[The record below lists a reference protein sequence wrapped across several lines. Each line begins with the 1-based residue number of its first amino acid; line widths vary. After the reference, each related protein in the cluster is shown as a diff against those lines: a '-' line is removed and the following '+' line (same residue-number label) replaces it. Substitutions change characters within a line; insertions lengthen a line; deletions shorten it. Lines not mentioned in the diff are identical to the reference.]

1 MRKFFRRFTFV
12 FKFWK
17 SVPFIKDFFLS
28 NEVETYKK
36 VLSGTLIL
44 GYALFPFDIIPDFI
58 LLLGIF
64 DDVVVIGFIVE
75 RMIKWAPPSL
85 KEKYRFHDRE

>member
-1 MRKFFRRFTFV
+1 M

-17 SVPFIKDFFLS
+17 SIPFVRDFFLS
-28 NEVETYKK
+28 NEVEIYIK
-36 VLSGTLIL
+36 VLSGILIV

-75 RMIKWAPPSL
+75 RMMKWAPSSL
-85 KEKYRFHDRE
+85 KEKYRIPRNE